1 MKKLFLLLL
10 FIPIVC
16 FGQGVAKYIVEDV
29 VPLETNINQ
38 FKYIVFQEIY
48 SNKSKDKSK
57 LLNVLNDKLSSKSY
71 LIIKSSNPDNYP
83 EELKLNPNL
92 ALYLSARSERRGI
105 FKFVSFVLRDY
116 NGEIINQTQVD
127 HDRSVKYLFG
137 LVIQDFISMPHR
149 FDPNVTTRS
158 KSRNIKPGEWAGNG
172 SGIIISKTGYIV
184 TNYHVIEDTEEIEVE
199 FIIDGEVKKF
209 NAEVVKSDPV
219 NDLSIIKIV
228 DVYFDGVDNLPYNF
242 KTRSS
247 DVGTKVYAYGYP
259 MALSIMGKD
268 LKLTEGIISS
278 KSGYKGDIT
287 NYQITAA
294 LQNGNSGGPLFDDK
308 GNLIGINVAGLKKE
322 IADNVG
328 YTIKSSYV
336 FNLID
341 ALPKSIDLPSST
353 KLQSL
358 SLPDQYNE
366 ISKYVVLV
374 KVR

>member
-1 MKKLFLLLL
+1 MKKLLLLL

-48 SNKSKDKSK
+48 SNKSKDKST

-116 NGEIINQTQVD
+116 NGEIINQRQVD

-149 FDPNVTTRS
+149 FDPILTTRS

-172 SGIIISKTGYIV
+172 SGIIISKSGYIV
-184 TNYHVIEDTEEIEVE
+184 TNYHVIEDNEEIEVE
-199 FIIDGEVKKF
+199 FIIDDEVKKF

-219 NDLSIIKIV
+219 NDLAIIKIV
-228 DVYFDGVDNLPYNF
+228 DVNFDGVDNLPYNF
-242 KTRSS
+242 KMRPSGA
-247 DVGTKVYAYGYP
+247 GTTVFAYGYP
-259 MALSIMGKD
+259 MALSLMGKEC
-268 LKLTEGIISS
+268 KLTRGIINS
-278 KSGYKGDIT
+278 KFGYEDDIRSYT
-287 NYQITAA
+287 IDAA
-294 LQNGNSGGPLFDDK
+294 IQPGSSGGPLFDDK
-308 GNLIGINVAGLKKE
+308 GNLIGINTAGLNKE

-366 ISKYVVLV
+366 ISKYVVLIKV
-374 KVR
+374 K

>member
-1 MKKLFLLLL
+1 MKKLLLLL

-48 SNKSKDKSK
+48 SNKSKDKST

-116 NGEIINQTQVD
+116 NGEIINQRQVD

-137 LVIQDFISMPHR
+137 LVIQDFISMPYR

-172 SGIIISKTGYIV
+172 SGIIISKSGYIV
-184 TNYHVIEDTEEIEVE
+184 TNYHVIEDNEEIEVE
-199 FIIDGEVKKF
+199 FIIDDEVKKF

-228 DVYFDGVDNLPYNF
+228 DVNFDGVDNLPYNF
-242 KTRSS
+242 KMRPSGA
-247 DVGTKVYAYGYP
+247 GTTVFAYGYP
-259 MALSIMGKD
+259 MALSLMGKEC
-268 LKLTEGIISS
+268 KLTRGIINS
-278 KSGYKGDIT
+278 KFGYEDDIRSYT
-287 NYQITAA
+287 IDAA
-294 LQNGNSGGPLFDDK
+294 IQPGSSGGPLFDDK
-308 GNLIGINVAGLKKE
+308 GNLIGINTAGLNKE

-366 ISKYVVLV
+366 ISKYVVLIKV
-374 KVR
+374 K

>member
-1 MKKLFLLLL
+1 MKKLLLLL

-48 SNKSKDKSK
+48 SNKSKDKST

-116 NGEIINQTQVD
+116 NGEIINQRQVD

-172 SGIIISKTGYIV
+172 SGIIISKSGYIV
-184 TNYHVIEDTEEIEVE
+184 TNYHVIEDNEEIEVE
-199 FIIDGEVKKF
+199 FIIDDEVKKF

-228 DVYFDGVDNLPYNF
+228 DVNFDGVDNLPYNF
-242 KTRSS
+242 KMRPSGA
-247 DVGTKVYAYGYP
+247 GTTVFAYGYP
-259 MALSIMGKD
+259 MALSLMGKEC
-268 LKLTEGIISS
+268 KLTRGIINS
-278 KSGYKGDIT
+278 KFGYEDDIRSYT
-287 NYQITAA
+287 IDAA
-294 LQNGNSGGPLFDDK
+294 IQPGSSGGPLFDDK
-308 GNLIGINVAGLKKE
+308 GNLIGINTAGLNKE

-366 ISKYVVLV
+366 ISKYVVLIKV
-374 KVR
+374 K

>member
-1 MKKLFLLLL
+1 MKKLLLLL

-48 SNKSKDKSK
+48 SNKSKDKST
-57 LLNVLNDKLSSKSY
+57 LLDVLNEKLSSKSY

-116 NGEIINQTQVD
+116 NGEIINQRQVD

-158 KSRNIKPGEWAGNG
+158 KSRNIKHGEWAGNG
-172 SGIIISKTGYIV
+172 SGIIISKSGYIV

-219 NDLSIIKIV
+219 NDLAIIKIV
-228 DVYFDGVDNLPYNF
+228 DVNFDGVDNLPYNF
-242 KTRSS
+242 KMRPSGA
-247 DVGTKVYAYGYP
+247 GTTVFAYGYP
-259 MALSIMGKD
+259 MALSAMGKEC
-268 LKLTEGIISS
+268 KLTRGIINS
-278 KSGYKGDIT
+278 KLGYDDDIRSYT
-287 NYQITAA
+287 IDAA
-294 LQNGNSGGPLFDDK
+294 IQPGSSGGPLFDDK
-308 GNLIGINVAGLKKE
+308 GNLIGINTAGLNKE

-358 SLPDQYNE
+358 PLPDQYNE

-374 KVR
+374 KVK

>member
-1 MKKLFLLLL
+1 MKKLLLLL

-48 SNKSKDKSK
+48 SNKSKDKST

-116 NGEIINQTQVD
+116 NGEIINQRQVD

-137 LVIQDFISMPHR
+137 LVIQDFISIPHR
-149 FDPNVTTRS
+149 FDSNVTTRS

-172 SGIIISKTGYIV
+172 SGIIISKSGYIV
-184 TNYHVIEDTEEIEVE
+184 TNYHVIENNEEIEVE
-199 FIIDGEVKKF
+199 FIIDDEVKKF

-219 NDLSIIKIV
+219 NDLAIIKIV
-228 DVYFDGVDNLPYNF
+228 DVNFDGVDNLPYNF
-242 KTRSS
+242 KMRPSGA
-247 DVGTKVYAYGYP
+247 GTTVFAYGYP
-259 MALSIMGKD
+259 MALSLMGKEC
-268 LKLTEGIISS
+268 KLTRGIINS
-278 KSGYKGDIT
+278 KFGYEDDIRSYT
-287 NYQITAA
+287 IDAA
-294 LQNGNSGGPLFDDK
+294 IQPGSSGGPLFDDK
-308 GNLIGINVAGLKKE
+308 GNLIGINTAGLNKE

-366 ISKYVVLV
+366 ISKYVVLIKV
-374 KVR
+374 K

>member
-1 MKKLFLLLL
+1 MKKLLLLL
-10 FIPIVC
+10 FIPVVC

-48 SNKSKDKSK
+48 SNKSKDKLT

-116 NGEIINQTQVD
+116 NGEIINQRQVD

-172 SGIIISKTGYIV
+172 SGIIISKSGYIV
-184 TNYHVIEDTEEIEVE
+184 TNYHVIEDNEEIEVE
-199 FIIDGEVKKF
+199 FIIDDEVKKF

-219 NDLSIIKIV
+219 NDLAIIKIV
-228 DVYFDGVDNLPYNF
+228 DVNFDGVDNLPYNF
-242 KTRSS
+242 KMRPSGA
-247 DVGTKVYAYGYP
+247 GTTVFAYGYP
-259 MALSIMGKD
+259 MALSLMGKEC
-268 LKLTEGIISS
+268 KLTRGIINS
-278 KSGYKGDIT
+278 KFGYEDDIRSYT
-287 NYQITAA
+287 IDAA
-294 LQNGNSGGPLFDDK
+294 IQPGSSGGPLFDDM
-308 GNLIGINVAGLKKE
+308 GNLIGINTAGLNKE

-366 ISKYVVLV
+366 ISKYVVLIKV
-374 KVR
+374 K

>member
-1 MKKLFLLLL
+1 MRKLLLIL
-10 FIPIVC
+10 FVPILC

-29 VPLETNINQ
+29 VTLETNINQ

-48 SNKSKDKSK
+48 SNKSKDKST

-105 FKFVSFVLRDY
+105 FKFVSFVLRDF
-116 NGEIINQTQVD
+116 NGEIINQRQVD

-149 FDPNVTTRS
+149 FDPDVITRS
-158 KSRNIKPGEWAGNG
+158 KSRNLQPGEWAGNG
-172 SGIIISKTGYIV
+172 SGIIISKSGYIV
-184 TNYHVIEDTEEIEVE
+184 TNYHVIEDAEDIEVE
-199 FIIDGEVKKF
+199 FIVNEEVQKF
-209 NAEVVKSDPV
+209 NAEIVQSDKV
-219 NDLSIIKIV
+219 NDLAVIKIF
-228 DVYFDGVDNLPYNF
+228 DINFDGLDNLPYNF

-259 MALSIMGKD
+259 MALSLMGKEIKITD
-268 LKLTEGIISS
+268 GIISS
-278 KSGYKGDIT
+278 KSGFDGDIT
-287 NYQITAA
+287 TYQISAPIQA
-294 LQNGNSGGPLFDDK
+294 GNSGGPLFDDR
-308 GNLIGINVAGLKKE
+308 GNFIGINSAGLRKE
-322 IADNVG
+322 VADNVG

-341 ALPKSIDLPSST
+341 VLPKSIDLPSNT

-358 SLPDQYNE
+358 PLTEQIKE

-374 KVR
+374 KVK

>member
-1 MKKLFLLLL
+1 MKKLLLLL

-48 SNKSKDKSK
+48 SNKSKDKST

-116 NGEIINQTQVD
+116 NGEIINQRQVD

-172 SGIIISKTGYIV
+172 SGIIISKSGYIV
-184 TNYHVIEDTEEIEVE
+184 TNYHVIVDNEEIEVE
-199 FIIDGEVKKF
+199 FIIDDEVKKF

-219 NDLSIIKIV
+219 NDLAIIKIV
-228 DVYFDGVDNLPYNF
+228 DVNFDGVDNLPYNF
-242 KTRSS
+242 KMRPSGA
-247 DVGTKVYAYGYP
+247 GTTVFAYGYP
-259 MALSIMGKD
+259 MALSLMGKEC
-268 LKLTEGIISS
+268 KLTRGIINS
-278 KSGYKGDIT
+278 KFGYEDDIRSYT
-287 NYQITAA
+287 IDAA
-294 LQNGNSGGPLFDDK
+294 IQPGSSGGPLFDDK
-308 GNLIGINVAGLKKE
+308 GNLIGINTAGLNKE

-366 ISKYVVLV
+366 ISKYVVLIKV
-374 KVR
+374 K

>member
-1 MKKLFLLLL
+1 MKKLLLLL

-48 SNKSKDKSK
+48 SNKSKDKST

-83 EELKLNPNL
+83 EELKLKPNL

-116 NGEIINQTQVD
+116 NGEIINQRQVD

-149 FDPNVTTRS
+149 FDPILTTRS

-172 SGIIISKTGYIV
+172 SGIIISKSGYIV
-184 TNYHVIEDTEEIEVE
+184 TNYHVIEDNEEIEVE
-199 FIIDGEVKKF
+199 FIIDDEVKKF

-219 NDLSIIKIV
+219 NDLAIIKIV
-228 DVYFDGVDNLPYNF
+228 DVNFDGVDNLPYNF
-242 KTRSS
+242 KMRPSGA
-247 DVGTKVYAYGYP
+247 GTTVFAYGYP
-259 MALSIMGKD
+259 MALSLMGKEC
-268 LKLTEGIISS
+268 KLTRGIINS
-278 KSGYKGDIT
+278 KFGYEDDIRSYT
-287 NYQITAA
+287 IDAA
-294 LQNGNSGGPLFDDK
+294 IQPGSSGGPLFDDK
-308 GNLIGINVAGLKKE
+308 GNLIGINTAGLNKE

-366 ISKYVVLV
+366 ISKYVVLIKV
-374 KVR
+374 K

>member
-1 MKKLFLLLL
+1 MKKLLLLL

-48 SNKSKDKSK
+48 SNKSKDKST

-116 NGEIINQTQVD
+116 NGEIINQRQVD

-137 LVIQDFISMPHR
+137 LVIQDFISIPHR
-149 FDPNVTTRS
+149 FDSNVTTRS

-172 SGIIISKTGYIV
+172 SGIIISKSGYIV
-184 TNYHVIEDTEEIEVE
+184 TNYHVIEDNEEIEVE
-199 FIIDGEVKKF
+199 FIIDDEVKKF

-219 NDLSIIKIV
+219 NDLAIIKIV
-228 DVYFDGVDNLPYNF
+228 DVNFDGVDNLPYNF
-242 KTRSS
+242 KMRPSGA
-247 DVGTKVYAYGYP
+247 GTTVFAYGYP
-259 MALSIMGKD
+259 MALSLMGKEC
-268 LKLTEGIISS
+268 KLTRGIINS
-278 KSGYKGDIT
+278 KFGYDDDIRSYT
-287 NYQITAA
+287 IDAA
-294 LQNGNSGGPLFDDK
+294 IQPGSSGGPLFDDK
-308 GNLIGINVAGLKKE
+308 GNLIGINTAGLNKE

-366 ISKYVVLV
+366 ISKYVVLIKV
-374 KVR
+374 K

>member
-1 MKKLFLLLL
+1 MKKLLLLL

-48 SNKSKDKSK
+48 SNKSKDKST

-116 NGEIINQTQVD
+116 NGEIINQRQVD

-137 LVIQDFISMPHR
+137 LVIQDFISIPHR
-149 FDPNVTTRS
+149 FDSNVTTRS

-172 SGIIISKTGYIV
+172 SGIIISKSGYIV
-184 TNYHVIEDTEEIEVE
+184 TNYHVIEDNEEIEVE
-199 FIIDGEVKKF
+199 FIIDDEVKKF

-219 NDLSIIKIV
+219 NDLS
-228 DVYFDGVDNLPYNF
+228 
-242 KTRSS
+242 
-247 DVGTKVYAYGYP
+247 
-259 MALSIMGKD
+259 
-268 LKLTEGIISS
+268 
-278 KSGYKGDIT
+278 
-287 NYQITAA
+287 
-294 LQNGNSGGPLFDDK
+294 
-308 GNLIGINVAGLKKE
+308 LIHI
-322 IADNVG
+322 
-328 YTIKSSYV
+328 
-336 FNLID
+336 
-341 ALPKSIDLPSST
+341 
-353 KLQSL
+353 
-358 SLPDQYNE
+358 
-366 ISKYVVLV
+366 
-374 KVR
+374 

>member
-1 MKKLFLLLL
+1 MKKILLLL

-48 SNKSKDKSK
+48 SNKSKDKST

-116 NGEIINQTQVD
+116 NGEIINQRQVD

-137 LVIQDFISMPHR
+137 LVIQDFISIPHR
-149 FDPNVTTRS
+149 FDSNVTTRS

-172 SGIIISKTGYIV
+172 SGIIISKSGYIV
-184 TNYHVIEDTEEIEVE
+184 TNYHVIEDNEEIEVE
-199 FIIDGEVKKF
+199 FIIDDEVKKF

-219 NDLSIIKIV
+219 NDLAIIKIV
-228 DVYFDGVDNLPYNF
+228 DVNFDGVDNLPYNF
-242 KTRSS
+242 KMRPSGA
-247 DVGTKVYAYGYP
+247 GTTVFAYGYP
-259 MALSIMGKD
+259 MALSLMGKEC
-268 LKLTEGIISS
+268 KLTRGIINS
-278 KSGYKGDIT
+278 KFGYDDDIRSYT
-287 NYQITAA
+287 IDAA
-294 LQNGNSGGPLFDDK
+294 IQPGSSGGPLFDDK
-308 GNLIGINVAGLKKE
+308 GNLIGINTAGLNKE

-366 ISKYVVLV
+366 ISKYVVLIKV
-374 KVR
+374 K

>member
-1 MKKLFLLLL
+1 MKKLLLLL

-48 SNKSKDKSK
+48 SNKPKDKST

-83 EELKLNPNL
+83 EELKLKPNL

-116 NGEIINQTQVD
+116 NGEIINQRQVD

-149 FDPNVTTRS
+149 FDPILTTRS

-172 SGIIISKTGYIV
+172 SGIIISKSGYIV
-184 TNYHVIEDTEEIEVE
+184 TNYHVIEDNEEIEVE
-199 FIIDGEVKKF
+199 FIIDDEVKKF

-228 DVYFDGVDNLPYNF
+228 DVNFDGVDNLPYNF
-242 KTRSS
+242 KMRPSGA
-247 DVGTKVYAYGYP
+247 GTTVFAYGYP
-259 MALSIMGKD
+259 MALSLMGKEC
-268 LKLTEGIISS
+268 KLTRGIINS
-278 KSGYKGDIT
+278 KFGYEDDIRSYT
-287 NYQITAA
+287 IDAA
-294 LQNGNSGGPLFDDK
+294 IQPGSSGGPLFDDK
-308 GNLIGINVAGLKKE
+308 GNLIGINTAGLNKE

-366 ISKYVVLV
+366 ISKYVVLIKV
-374 KVR
+374 K

>member
-1 MKKLFLLLL
+1 MKKLLLLL

-16 FGQGVAKYIVEDV
+16 FGQGVAKYIVEDI

-48 SNKSKDKSK
+48 SNKSKDKST

-116 NGEIINQTQVD
+116 NGEIINQRQVD

-158 KSRNIKPGEWAGNG
+158 KNRNIKPGEWAGNG
-172 SGIIISKTGYIV
+172 SGIIISKSGYIV
-184 TNYHVIEDTEEIEVE
+184 TNYHVIEDNEEIEVE
-199 FIIDGEVKKF
+199 FIIDDEVKKF

-219 NDLSIIKIV
+219 NDLAIIKIV
-228 DVYFDGVDNLPYNF
+228 DVNFDGVDNLPYNF
-242 KTRSS
+242 KMRPSGA
-247 DVGTKVYAYGYP
+247 GTTVFAYGYP
-259 MALSIMGKD
+259 MALSLMGKEC
-268 LKLTEGIISS
+268 KLTRGIINS
-278 KSGYKGDIT
+278 KFGYDDDIRSYT
-287 NYQITAA
+287 IDAA
-294 LQNGNSGGPLFDDK
+294 IQPGSSGGPLFDDK
-308 GNLIGINVAGLKKE
+308 GNLIGINTAGLNKE

-366 ISKYVVLV
+366 ISKYVVLIKV
-374 KVR
+374 K

>member
-1 MKKLFLLLL
+1 MKKLLILL

-48 SNKSKDKSK
+48 SNKSKDKST

-116 NGEIINQTQVD
+116 NGEIINQRQVD

-172 SGIIISKTGYIV
+172 SGIIISKSGYIV
-184 TNYHVIEDTEEIEVE
+184 TNYHVIVDNEEIEVE
-199 FIIDGEVKKF
+199 FIIDDEVKKF

-219 NDLSIIKIV
+219 NDLAIIKIV
-228 DVYFDGVDNLPYNF
+228 DVNFDGVDNLPYNF
-242 KTRSS
+242 KMRPSGA
-247 DVGTKVYAYGYP
+247 GTTVFAYGYP
-259 MALSIMGKD
+259 MALSLMGKEC
-268 LKLTEGIISS
+268 KLTRGIINS
-278 KSGYKGDIT
+278 KFGYEDDIRSYT
-287 NYQITAA
+287 IDAA
-294 LQNGNSGGPLFDDK
+294 IQPGSSGGPLFDDK
-308 GNLIGINVAGLKKE
+308 GNLIGINTAGLNKE

-366 ISKYVVLV
+366 ISKYVVLIKV
-374 KVR
+374 K